1 MTTTKSCAEQVSI
14 VTGAS
19 RGIGLAIA
27 EALGRLGSHVVL
39 LARHAQPLALAAAR
53 VATYGVETLPLTCD
67 VQNPAAVR
75 DAFAQALARFARVDV
90 LVNNAGMGIFG
101 PVQEISDTD
110 WNTILNTNLRG
121 IFYCSKAVIPQMIRQ
136 GSGHI
141 INISSLA
148 GKNGF
153 AGGSVYCASKFGVMG
168 LSYCMAEDLRG
179 YGIRVSVI
187 CPGSVLT
194 EFSPQAG
201 KDPKKM
207 LQPSDVAHAVAML
220 VQQAPQS
227 FISEILLRPTQKP

>member
-1 MTTTKSCAEQVSI
+1 MTATKPCAEQVSI

-27 EALGRLGSHVVL
+27 EQLGRLGSRVVL
-39 LARHAQPLALAAAR
+39 LARHQEPLQKAAAR
-53 VATYGVETLPLTCD
+53 VAAHGVETLPLTCD
-67 VQNPAAVR
+67 VQDATAVR
-75 DAFAQALARFARVDV
+75 AAFAQALAQFGRVDV
-90 LVNNAGMGIFG
+90 LVNNAGVATFG
-101 PVQEISDTD
+101 SVQDITDTD
-110 WNTILNTNLRG
+110 WDRVMNTNLRG

-194 EFSPQAG
+194 ELAPYAG

-207 LQPSDVAHAVAML
+207 VQPSDVAHVVAML

-227 FISEILLRPTQKP
+227 FISEVLLRPTQKP